1 MRWLALALLLPAA
14 AQAQGNWEVCNETS
28 FILRAATGT
37 ADARGV
43 RLRGWKRLRPGECES
58 HTTDPDQPAFVFAE
72 STDAYGGGVRE
83 WAGEA
88 ELCASGADFDTRQTD
103 ECALANLESW
113 PYLRVAPGERRTVL
127 VEPDD
132 FGRRAETAGLQR
144 LLREAG
150 YKVNAIDGLSGRRT
164 SRLLSEFRKNR
175 ELDSNLSTA
184 ATVDALA
191 DAARERRAELGVTVC
206 NKSGARVWGAV
217 GYREGETWQS
227 RGWWTVEPGECA
239 QMIDTSVGDAE
250 PHLFALQED
259 VQPPEEGEE
268 ESEEDAPRPDRRLR
282 AGATPSQFCIS
293 EARFAALGRDQC
305 VDRGYTPASFR
316 PLEVDG
322 DGVSVNLT
330 DADFAA
336 GGRAGLPR

>member
-1 MRWLALALLLPAA
+1 MRWLALALLLPVVAS
-14 AQAQGNWEVCNETS
+14 AQDAQNWEVCNETS

-37 ADARGV
+37 TDSRGV
-43 RLRGWKRLRPGECES
+43 RLRGWDRLRPGECES
-58 HTTDPDQPAFVFAE
+58 YTTTVDRPAFVFAE
-72 STDAYGGGVRE
+72 SVDAYSGGVRE

-88 ELCASGADFDTRQTD
+88 ELCATDAEFDTRQTE
-103 ECALANLESW
+103 ECALANLESR
-113 PYLRVAPGERRTVL
+113 PFLRVAPGEQRTVL

-164 SRLLSEFRKNR
+164 SRLLSEFRKDR
-175 ELDSNLSTA
+175 ELDRNLSTA
-184 ATVDALA
+184 ATLDALA

-206 NKSGARVWGAV
+206 NKSGARVWSAV

-227 RGWWTVEPGECA
+227 RGWWTVEPGDCA
-239 QMIDTSVGDAE
+239 QMIDIPLEDAE

-259 VQPPEEGEE
+259 VRPPEEGEE
-268 ESEEDAPRPDRRLR
+268 DVPRPDLRLR

-293 EARFAALGRDQC
+293 EARFAALGKDQC
-305 VDRGYTPASFR
+305 TDRGYTPASFR
-316 PLEVDG
+316 PLEVEG
-322 DGVSVNLT
+322 SGVSVNLS